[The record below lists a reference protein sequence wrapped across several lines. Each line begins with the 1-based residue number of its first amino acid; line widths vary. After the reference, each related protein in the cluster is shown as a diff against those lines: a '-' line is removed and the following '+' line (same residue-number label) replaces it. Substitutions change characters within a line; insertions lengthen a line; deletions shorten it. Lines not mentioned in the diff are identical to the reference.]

1 MIWRGCLCVFIAAM
15 GLKTFNM
22 VAAEYK
28 LRPDESPAPELAG
41 VIFGTVVLIFL
52 VLAIRKRKRPE

>member
-1 MIWRGCLCVFIAAM
+1 MFIAAI

-22 VAAEYK
+22 VTAEYK

-41 VIFGTVVLIFL
+41 VIVGTVVLIFL
-52 VLAIRKRKRPE
+52 ALTIGKRQRPQ